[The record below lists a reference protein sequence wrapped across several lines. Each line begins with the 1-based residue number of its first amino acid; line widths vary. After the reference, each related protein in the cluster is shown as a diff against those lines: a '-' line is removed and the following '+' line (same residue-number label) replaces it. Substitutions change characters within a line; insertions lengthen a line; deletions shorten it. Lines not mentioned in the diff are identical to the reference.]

1 MAKAVIC
8 FDLDGTL
15 ADTLEAHFRSFNFAF
30 QKNNLPARSYPE
42 IISKFGQPSEKIIMA
57 LFPKLSDRKLPEVAR
72 DKIDFF
78 TSSTFRLTKSI
89 EGVAESLKKLREKY
103 AIALA
108 SNSTHK
114 EILLILKEAKIP
126 AKIFDVIIGNGEFE
140 PKPSPDA
147 IKKVAK
153 KSGARVEFIVGDT
166 IYDVKA
172 GKAAGVKTIAVLSGA
187 GDIKA
192 LGSEEPTMI
201 IKSVAVLPEILEGD
215 L

>member
-1 MAKAVIC
+1 MARTVIC

-30 QKNNLPARSYPE
+30 QKNNLPTKSYPE
-42 IISKFGQPSEKIIMA
+42 VISKFGQPSEKIILG
-57 LFPKLSDRKLPEVAR
+57 LFPKLSDRKLPEVAK

-78 TSSTFRLTKSI
+78 ISTTFRLTKPI
-89 EGVAESLKKLREKY
+89 EGVLESLKKLKERY

-114 EILLILKEAKIP
+114 EILQILKEAKIP
-126 AKIFDVIIGNGEFE
+126 AKVFDIIIGKGDFE
-140 PKPSPDA
+140 PKPSPDV
-147 IKKVAK
+147 IKKVEK

-166 IYDVKA
+166 VYDLKA

-187 GDIKA
+187 GDIKT
-192 LGSEEPTMI
+192 LGSEDPTMI
-201 IKSVAVLPEILEGD
+201 IKSVAVLPEILEGEM
-215 L
+215 